1 MLRWKSS
8 LKPASGGGSTYVYGP
23 EGFEGTGAPTGFTS
37 TIVGS
42 GTVDYDDTSDPGT
55 GLQSLEVVTSGGD
68 SYAELDLGAEYS
80 NFTLIWQEKRIGGGS
95 NRSWMKMSPDSGF
108 ATNASATIGNS
119 SWNWRF
125 SQNSSNLIPTTNNVS
140 TTAWHYAKLEIDIAS
155 TSVTLTKST
164 SSDFSSPDTNTS
176 SSFSFHSNF
185 TGIRYLRF
193 GGINKSHTILIDEL
207 SLEDNS

>member
-1 MLRWKSS
+1 MLRWKAS
-8 LKPASGGGSTYVYGP
+8 LKPASGGSTYAYGP

-42 GTVDYDDTSDPGT
+42 GTVDYNDTSDPGT

-95 NRSWMKMSPDSGF
+95 NRSWMKMSPSSGF
-108 ATNASATIGNS
+108 ANNATATIGNS
-119 SWNWRF
+119 SWEWRF
-125 SQNSSNLIPTTNNVS
+125 SQNSVNLIPTTDNVPA
-140 TTAWHYAKLEIDIAS
+140 TDWHYAKLEIDIAS
-155 TSVTLTKST
+155 TSVTVTKST

-176 SSFSFHSNF
+176 SSFNFHSDF
-185 TGIRYLRF
+185 TGVRYLRF
-193 GGINKSHTILIDEL
+193 GGINKDHTILIDEL